1 MRPIY
6 ENRTTMQNEQDF
18 ARSLEKLLLCN
29 LVKCPRN
36 FHIDFAAVRNAKV
49 VSFIEFRKRSNSM
62 DYYPT
67 FMTAA
72 NKKICAQAINRS
84 SSLPVYMF
92 VQWTDHLGYVDLVN
106 CQADWSVGGRK
117 DRNDPADFEPVIQIP
132 LTEFKKI

>member
-6 ENRTTMQNEQDF
+6 ENRSTMLDEQDF
-18 ARSLEKLLLCN
+18 AKHLGMLTKCN

-36 FHIDFAAVRNAKV
+36 FRIDFAAVRNSKV
-49 VSFIEFRKRSNSM
+49 VSFIEYRKRSNAM

-72 NKKICAQAINRS
+72 NKKIYAQAIHRS

-92 VQWTDHLGYVDLVN
+92 VQWTDHLGYADLVS
-106 CQADWSVGGRK
+106 CKAKWSVGGRK

-132 LTEFKKI
+132 LSEFKTL